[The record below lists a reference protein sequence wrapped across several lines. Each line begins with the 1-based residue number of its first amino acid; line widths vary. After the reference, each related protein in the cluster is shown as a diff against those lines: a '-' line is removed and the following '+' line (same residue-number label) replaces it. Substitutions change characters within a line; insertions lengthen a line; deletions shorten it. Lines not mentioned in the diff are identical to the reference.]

1 MDTRA
6 EYIKIAQKH
15 DWPVRCFYFVADEH
29 LCRHNNYYR
38 HITQGDRELLSEIV
52 FRTFKSRFQE
62 PTMDEGYQEIKKINF
77 ALDEDEANLDE
88 WRKWYL

>member
-1 MDTRA
+1 METRA
-6 EYIKIAQKH
+6 EFLKLAKKH
-15 DWPVRCFYFVADEH
+15 DLPVRCFYFVADTD

-38 HITQGDRELLSEIV
+38 HITQGDRDLLSEIV

-77 ALDEDEANLDE
+77 VFDGDDTDLAA

>member
-1 MDTRA
+1 VA
-6 EYIKIAQKH
+6 ET
-15 DWPVRCFYFVADEH
+15 D

-77 ALDEDEANLDE
+77 VFDGDDTDLDA